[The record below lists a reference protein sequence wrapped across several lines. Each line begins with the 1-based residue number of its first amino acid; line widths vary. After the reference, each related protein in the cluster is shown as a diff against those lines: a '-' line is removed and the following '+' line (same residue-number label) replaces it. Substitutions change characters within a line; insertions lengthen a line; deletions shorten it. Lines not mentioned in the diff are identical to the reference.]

1 MDISNLWTDVRT
13 CWNGIG
19 EEMMKTPEQMALA
32 WHKEIMAT
40 GRDPDGA
47 DGFVAGYNA
56 AMAQLHPLKE
66 QMRVIRKFV
75 AQLNAVNDAMQDEME
90 HWGY

>member
-1 MDISNLWTDVRT
+1 MS
-13 CWNGIG
+13 
-19 EEMMKTPEQMALA
+19 KTPEKLA
-32 WHKEIMAT
+32 ESWHKEIMAT

-56 AMAQLHPLKE
+56 AMAQLHPMKE
-66 QMRVIRKFV
+66 QIRIMRIFV

-90 HWGY
+90 HWRY